1 VVTSD
6 FAAAHVAAVR
16 ARIATA
22 YQNIR
27 TAMRRA
33 GYADSAWTLM
43 VQDYESPVPS
53 GAGFRYAQSGY
64 TRQDTGG
71 CGFWNADADWANNT
85 ALPTIDRTVFGATAD
100 SGLSNVRTLEVRYSG
115 WEAPRCWNGGS
126 PAAGRAPR
134 AASDCSAASPA

>member
-22 YQNIR
+22 YQNIG
-27 TAMRRA
+27 TAMRDTPPNPATRGRTRA
-33 GYADSAWTLM
+33 
-43 VQDYESPVPS
+43 V
-53 GAGFRYAQSGY
+53 
-64 TRQDTGG
+64 

-134 AASDCSAASPA
+134 AASDCSTASPA